1 MLYDAFYFCYSFLLD
16 RIWIFVAIAAWY
28 VLCFC
33 SDLLFDPYGKQN
45 RQILRAKKELSN
57 ISRHSLP
64 ETASLP
70 QAYAQFAP
78 VMKSA
83 PNLCPSSYLSFKTKK
98 PGVAKPLICLVFSA
112 AILPCTAAAAFI
124 GIYNYMFYLPLFFAV
139 TFIAYIQT
147 HFLCHLRRLLRAKKI
162 HEEYLAALDEYFV
175 RHHAT
180 APRPKFSACQASP
193 LNSETAEPHT
203 PFHTNLTPVDK
214 LRLTRLLENGLQ
226 HDTAQEVC
234 DLLNKTD
241 TKLATVNDYAT
252 LNEHLNKAL
261 FVACKNGKVRARH

>member
-16 RIWIFVAIAAWY
+16 RIWIFAAIAAWY

-64 ETASLP
+64 ETVSLP
-70 QAYAQFAP
+70 QAYAQFTP
-78 VMKSA
+78 VMKNA
-83 PNLCPSSYLSFKTKK
+83 PDLCPSSYLSFKTKK

-175 RHHAT
+175 RHHAV
-180 APRPKFSACQASP
+180 APRPKFSARQTSP
-193 LNSETAEPHT
+193 LSPEIAEPHA
-203 PFHTNLTPVDK
+203 PSRLNLTPVDK
-214 LRLTRLLENGLQ
+214 LRLTRLSENGLQ
-226 HDTAQEVC
+226 PDTAQEVC

-241 TKLATVNDYAT
+241 AKLASADDYAT

-261 FVACKNGKVRARH
+261 FVACKNRKNHA